1 MLNSM
6 EGVPNSPHLSLV
18 SLLSIYH
25 FTYSFTYDLTYYL
38 LSLVFTLSLY
48 LIQIRRGQSLDDP

>member
-1 MLNSM
+1 M

-18 SLLSIYH
+18 SLLSINH